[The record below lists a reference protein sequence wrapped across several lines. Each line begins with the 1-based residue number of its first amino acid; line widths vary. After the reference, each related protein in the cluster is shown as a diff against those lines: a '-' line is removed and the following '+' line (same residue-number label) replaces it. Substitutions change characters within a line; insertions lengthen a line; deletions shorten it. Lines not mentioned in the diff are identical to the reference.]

1 MQVLWTYDELG
12 GKLNKEN
19 FGECLKQAKRL
30 GHVVKIGTS
39 GIFTQQLA
47 DCGAFVK
54 ANEVTGTVD
63 GTPWM
68 SMSEQL
74 VGGTG
79 LVVEVARR
87 EPSTETGSEY
97 GDFCTDL
104 LDNYRDELTD
114 WEINFLED
122 NAQRA
127 ERYGSRTMFSDA
139 QIRMIDKI
147 RDKVGA

>member
-12 GKLNKEN
+12 GKLTKEN
-19 FGECLKQAKRL
+19 FNECLKQAGKL
-30 GHVVKIGTS
+30 GDVAKLGTS

-47 DCGAFVK
+47 DCGVFVK
-54 ANEVTGTVD
+54 ANEMTGTVD
-63 GTPWM
+63 NIPWM

-79 LVVEVARR
+79 LVVEVTKR
-87 EPSTETGSEY
+87 EPAEDTGSEY

-104 LDNYRDELTD
+104 LENYRDELTD

-122 NAQRA
+122 NARRA
-127 ERYGSRTMFSDA
+127 ERYGSSTMFSDA
-139 QIRMIDKI
+139 QIRVIDKI